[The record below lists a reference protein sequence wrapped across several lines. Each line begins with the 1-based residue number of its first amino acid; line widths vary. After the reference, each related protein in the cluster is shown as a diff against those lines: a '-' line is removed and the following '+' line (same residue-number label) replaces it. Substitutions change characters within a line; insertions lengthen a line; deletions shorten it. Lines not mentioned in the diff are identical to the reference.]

1 MGLISNSTTIFDAG
15 ALASGF
21 SGSMTLIKK
30 LTASSSGTLSFVDGS
45 SNVVLDSTYKEYL
58 FTFKDIHPSNASTRF
73 QFNGSTD
80 SGSNYNVTK
89 TSTIFIAGH
98 IEADSDAT
106 LSYQSGDDLAQSTAF
121 QDLAAYGD
129 SDSANDSCLAG
140 YLHIF
145 NPADTT
151 FVKHFIARTNYVAHS
166 YYSVDSHTAGYFNT
180 TSAIDAIQFKF
191 TSNNIDAGDICLYGI
206 S

>member
-1 MGLISNSTTIFDAG
+1 MGLISNGTTVFDAG
-15 ALASGF
+15 SMASGF
-21 SGSMTLIKK
+21 GGSITFIKK

-45 SNVVLDSTYKEYL
+45 SSVVLDNTYKEYL

-73 QFNGSTD
+73 QFNGSVD

-89 TSTIFIAGH
+89 TTTMFIAGH
-98 IEADSDAT
+98 IEADSDAR

-121 QDLAAYGD
+121 QDLAAYGE
-129 SDSANDSCLAG
+129 SDNADDSCLAG
-140 YLHIF
+140 TLQIF
-145 NPADTT
+145 NPSSTT

-206 S
+206 A